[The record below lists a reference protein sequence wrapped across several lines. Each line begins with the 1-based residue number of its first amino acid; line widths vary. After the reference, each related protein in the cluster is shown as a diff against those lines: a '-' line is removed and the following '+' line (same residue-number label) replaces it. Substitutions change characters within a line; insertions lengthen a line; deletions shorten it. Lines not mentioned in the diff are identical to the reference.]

1 MSVIIKGMDMPK
13 SCFQCGLKIKGMCPI
28 LIKSVFVTDKTVD
41 ENCPLEPA
49 DQILEN
55 QKIGHWIRQM
65 GAYGLADTCE
75 CSVCGRTIYAG
86 NENDLKDYP
95 YCHCG
100 ARMEGE

>member
-1 MSVIIKGMDMPK
+1 MTNKEAIEILKKYKDESEEDYYVKRAEALEKG
-13 SCFQCGLKIKGMCPI
+13 I
-28 LIKSVFVTDKTVD
+28 
-41 ENCPLEPA
+41 EALEC
-49 DQILEN
+49 

-100 ARMEGE
+100 AKMEGEK

>member
-1 MSVIIKGMDMPK
+1 MKLIIDISEEDYKRVSTIVDM
-13 SCFQCGLKIKGMCPI
+13 GLG
-28 LIKSVFVTDKTVD
+28 TNVD
-41 ENCPLEPA
+41 EAICNGTPLE
-49 DQILEN
+49 E
-55 QKIGHWIRQM
+55 KIGHWIRQK

-100 ARMEGE
+100 AKMEGE